1 MGQAAAACCLPLQVR
16 FIRHARFLLLLP
28 LLVLCLP
35 KQNAQIKIVLR
46 SEERIEAQSQQQRG
60 AGGRGEGGQH
70 MGTLHF
76 PSATA
81 TATAALSDK

>member
-1 MGQAAAACCLPLQVR
+1 MEQAAAACCLPLQVR
-16 FIRHARFLLLLP
+16 CIRHARFLLLLP

-46 SEERIEAQSQQQRG
+46 SEERIEAQSQQQRE
-60 AGGRGEGGQH
+60 RGEGGQH